1 MAEGRRGQIWFIL
14 GLLAAVIG
22 ILFLMRH
29 SEIRWLAY
37 PCFAATAYF
46 FHVGNQERRRQ
57 L

>member
-1 MAEGRRGQIWFIL
+1 MDRRGQIWFLL

-29 SEIRWLAY
+29 TEIRWLAY
-37 PCFAATAYF
+37 PCFAATAWL